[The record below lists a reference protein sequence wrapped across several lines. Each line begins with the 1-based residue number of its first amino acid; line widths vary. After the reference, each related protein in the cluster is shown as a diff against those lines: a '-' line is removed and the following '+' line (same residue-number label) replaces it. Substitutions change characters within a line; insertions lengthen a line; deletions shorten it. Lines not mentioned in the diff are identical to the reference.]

1 MTWILLWLIPLIIVW
16 SLAIFIAKDNWF
28 TLMFIGAIPLMNVGF
43 LVYSLITIINDH
55 VIIRKRIIKENQ
67 GEY

>member
-28 TLMFIGAIPLMNVGF
+28 TLMLIGTIPMLNVGF
-43 LVYSLITIINDH
+43 LIYALIKILVYYRLNA
-55 VIIRKRIIKENQ
+55 K
-67 GEY
+67 